1 MQANERTLIDQA
13 DRAAGAGDLAS
24 ARDLLQRAGEGG
36 GSDAVWLRLAAVE
49 RAAGR
54 PRAALLAVDRALAF
68 APRDFA
74 ALLLRA
80 SLLQRLEDPQA
91 GEAWGHALAQQPP
104 GELPPQFAPVL
115 AEARQHHAAWLSARE
130 DRLAASMASA
140 EQQATPEERERIVR
154 FRSNVL
160 RKTRPYHSEPT
171 HYHYP
176 GLPEREFH
184 PRSLFPW
191 LDRLEAATDVIAEEL
206 KAVMVSER
214 AELVPY
220 IQYDDHLPMDQ
231 WKPLNRN
238 RDWTAIHLLDRGRPV
253 AANVEH
259 CPRTMALLSGLPQPQ
274 VPGASP
280 NAMFSLLAPN
290 TAIPPHVGVSNT
302 RLVCHLPLIVPEG
315 CWFRVGAETR
325 HWQRGQAFVFDDTIE
340 HEALNPTDQ
349 LRVVFIFD
357 LWVPELTAAE
367 REAVAALMSAD
378 GQGASGL

>member
-1 MQANERTLIDQA
+1 MQPAERSLIDQA
-13 DRAAGAGDLAS
+13 DRAAGAGDLAG
-24 ARDLLQRAGEGG
+24 ARELLKRAGEGG
-36 GSDAVWLRLAAVE
+36 GSEAVWLRLAAVE

-54 PRAALLAVDRALAF
+54 PRAALVAVDRALAF
-68 APRDFA
+68 TPRDFA

-80 SLLQRLEDPQA
+80 SLLQRLDDPQA
-91 GEAWGHALAQQPP
+91 GEAWGHALAQQPA

-115 AEARQHHAAWLSARE
+115 AEARERHAAWLSERE
-130 DRLAASMASA
+130 MRLAASMTAV
-140 EQQATPEERERIVR
+140 EQSATPDERDRIAR

-171 HYHYP
+171 HYHFP
-176 GLPEREFH
+176 ALPEREFH

-206 KAVMVSER
+206 KAVMMSER

-238 RDWTAIHLLDRGRPV
+238 RNWTAIHLLDRGRPV
-253 AANVEH
+253 SANVEH
-259 CPRTMALLSGLPQPQ
+259 CPRSMALLSGLPQPQ

-325 HWQRGQAFVFDDTIE
+325 YWQRGQAFVFDDTIE

-357 LWVPELTAAE
+357 VWAPELTAAE
-367 REAVAALMSAD
+367 REAVTALMAAD
-378 GQGASGL
+378 GQGPGGL

>member
-1 MQANERTLIDQA
+1 MHGSERPLIDQA
-13 DRAAGAGDLAS
+13 DRAVAAGDLVS
-24 ARDLLQRAGEGG
+24 ARELLQRAGEGG
-36 GSDAVWLRLAAVE
+36 GSEAVWLRLAAVE

-54 PRAALLAVDRALAF
+54 PRAALVAVDRALAF
-68 APRDFA
+68 ASRDFS

-80 SLLQRLEDPQA
+80 SLLQRLDDPQA
-91 GEAWGHALAQQPP
+91 GEAWGHALAQLPS
-104 GELPPQFAPVL
+104 GDLPPQFAPVL
-115 AEARQHHAAWLSARE
+115 AEARQRHSEWIAARE
-130 DRLAASMASA
+130 NRLEDSMSAA
-140 EQQATPEERERIVR
+140 EQSATAEERERIIR

-171 HYHYP
+171 HYHFP
-176 GLPEREFH
+176 SLPEREFH

-191 LDRLEAATDVIAEEL
+191 LASLEAATGVITDEF
-206 KAVMVSER
+206 KAVMASER

-253 AANVEH
+253 TANASH
-259 CPRTMALLSGLPQPQ
+259 CPRTMELLSGFPQPQ

-280 NAMFSLLAPN
+280 NAMFSLLAPG

-325 HWQRGQAFVFDDTIE
+325 YWKPGEAFVFDDTIE
-340 HEALNPTDQ
+340 HEALNPSDQ

-357 LWVPELTAAE
+357 VWAPDLTDAE
-367 REAVAALMSAD
+367 RHAVAALMGAD
-378 GQGASGL
+378 GQGPSGL